1 MKIKYFFGI
10 SSVISLLFLAI
21 SICIYKSLDVE
32 LYFEKALT
40 LTFSFIG
47 SVGTIASIAFAI
59 WLYNSQRESQQPV
72 FFIADDLL
80 LKDSQNSTERDS
92 FSFLYLSITNYGHEA
107 TSFSMTLK
115 ENLGSND
122 INIGIFGD
130 MKPSFKKGE
139 THTIQIN
146 IQNTYQTDKTPEP
159 SHIDF
164 IVSLNYLD
172 MFNSTHFDHYRVF
185 SVNGS
190 RNIKMKKC

>member
-1 MKIKYFFGI
+1 M
-10 SSVISLLFLAI
+10 VISL
-21 SICIYKSLDVE
+21 CIYRSLDVE

-72 FFIADDLL
+72 FFIADDLS
-80 LKDSQNSTERDS
+80 LKDNQNAIERDS
-92 FSFLYLSITNYGHEA
+92 FSFFYLSVTNYGHEA
-107 TSFSMTLK
+107 TSFSITFI
-115 ENLGSND
+115 ENLGNND
-122 INIGIFGD
+122 INIGIFD
-130 MKPSFKKGE
+130 DKKPSFKKGE
-139 THTIQIN
+139 THTIQIT
-146 IQNTYQTDKTPEP
+146 IQNTYQIDKPPEP

-185 SVNGS
+185 SVNGT